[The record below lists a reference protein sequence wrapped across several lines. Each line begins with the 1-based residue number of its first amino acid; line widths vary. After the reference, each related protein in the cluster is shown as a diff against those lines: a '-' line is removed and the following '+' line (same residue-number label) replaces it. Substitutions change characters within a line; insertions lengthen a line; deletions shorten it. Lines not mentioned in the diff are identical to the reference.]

1 MSLFYLFSCV
11 LTDTGHPLPWITG
24 REGENEEKDVQT
36 EEKEWRGTYNTTH
49 PLFQHFKMVL
59 YTPREVS

>member
-1 MSLFYLFSCV
+1 MSLFYLFSCI

-36 EEKEWRGTYNTTH
+36 EEKEWRGKAHIHYSNISDG
-49 PLFQHFKMVL
+49 FI
-59 YTPREVS
+59 YT